1 MFQHL
6 KMKNYGF
13 TLSELMAVVVILAIL
28 ATVGLGS
35 FKKSVERSHFSEG
48 LVAATTIM
56 QAVERYYNDQALLS
70 GSNTATSRP
79 TLAKLDVGLENA
91 RACTTSSSYCTKT
104 KYFEITLEKDAN
116 SVYTKAQRM
125 KGSTAGNYA
134 IVVYP
139 ETFGS
144 NMRRSTECVFDRN
157 SSAGKDLCV
166 TMGYTSCNSDRC
178 TK

>member
-6 KMKNYGF
+6 KMKNHGF

-48 LVAATTIM
+48 LVAASTIM
-56 QAVERYYNDQALLS
+56 QAAERYYNDHALLS

-79 TLAKLDVGLENA
+79 TLAKLDVGLENS

-104 KYFEITLEKDAN
+104 KYFEITLYDG
-116 SVYTKAQRM
+116 YTKAQRM
-125 KGSTAGNYA
+125 KGRTAGNYA

-144 NMRRSTECVFDRN
+144 NMRRSTECTFSN
-157 SSAGKDLCV
+157 SAGQDLCV
-166 TMGYTSCNSDRC
+166 TMGYTSCSSNQC

>member
-6 KMKNYGF
+6 KMKNHGF

-104 KYFEITLEKDAN
+104 KYFEITLEKAADS

-125 KGSTAGNYA
+125 KGSTAGDYA

-144 NMRRSTECVFDRN
+144 TMRRSTECTFSN
-157 SSAGKDLCV
+157 SAGKDLCV
-166 TMGYTSCNSDRC
+166 TMGYTSCNSSKQC